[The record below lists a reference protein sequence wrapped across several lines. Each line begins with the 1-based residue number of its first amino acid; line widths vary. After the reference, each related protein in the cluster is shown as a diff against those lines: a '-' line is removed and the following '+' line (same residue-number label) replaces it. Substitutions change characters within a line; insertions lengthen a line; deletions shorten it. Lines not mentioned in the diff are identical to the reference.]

1 MNLSVLKYFIPTI
14 LVFLFASNLAR
25 SNPDTL
31 SLKTALERV
40 AESRKNKNADGLA
53 DALRDLAARYLIE
66 RDNPDEAVKAYTEAI
81 GVLEVYDDSAGI
93 YEIYMDLGML
103 HTSMGQFHL
112 AINYYDAAADFFK
125 IRDDSISMGVAFNFT
140 GDAYIGASMIN
151 QAIPFVT
158 EASKLT
164 SPTSILARVNNN
176 TITALMR
183 NGHDL
188 RDMSKIV
195 DTAQV
200 DRAPSA
206 VITQNYKGLAQL
218 NSGYYQFRKGNLPL
232 AEYYFDQVLKD
243 SDSGEILRE
252 ALSYLAELNKQRGDF
267 EAAFAYL
274 SQYSSVNDSLL
285 SEKRQQ
291 IINRL
296 RIEMEIN
303 DKKQEIRDLQSEQK
317 VQAILN
323 KTSRV
328 SAISLLI
335 ASLIIL
341 IGAYLAIRNYQRRLS
356 VNQIIHSQNEEINQS
371 RITELENNLKIE
383 TMQSMINGQEVER
396 ERVAKELH
404 DSLGGLL
411 STVKLHFDALQSNR
425 EGIEESKEYQKAY
438 SLLDMACN
446 EVRSIAN
453 NMQPDA
459 LLSMGLVPAI
469 NDLINRAQS
478 AETPRIEFQYFDV
491 NGQLDPTAS
500 LNIYRI
506 VQELIN
512 NSIKH
517 ANASEILVQLLQKDD
532 ELMITVEDDGIG
544 FDPEEVKTGMGTGN
558 IASRVNFLKG
568 EISVHTGPGEG
579 TSTLVTVPVS

>member
-1 MNLSVLKYFIPTI
+1 M
-14 LVFLFASNLAR
+14 
-25 SNPDTL
+25 
-31 SLKTALERV
+31 
-40 AESRKNKNADGLA
+40 
-53 DALRDLAARYLIE
+53 
-66 RDNPDEAVKAYTEAI
+66 
-81 GVLEVYDDSAGI
+81 
-93 YEIYMDLGML
+93 
-103 HTSMGQFHL
+103 
-112 AINYYDAAADFFK
+112 
-125 IRDDSISMGVAFNFT
+125 
-140 GDAYIGASMIN
+140 
-151 QAIPFVT
+151 
-158 EASKLT
+158 
-164 SPTSILARVNNN
+164 
-176 TITALMR
+176 
-183 NGHDL
+183 
-188 RDMSKIV
+188 
-195 DTAQV
+195 
-200 DRAPSA
+200 
-206 VITQNYKGLAQL
+206 
-218 NSGYYQFRKGNLPL
+218 
-232 AEYYFDQVLKD
+232 
-243 SDSGEILRE
+243 
-252 ALSYLAELNKQRGDF
+252 NKQRGDF
-267 EAAFAYL
+267 EAAFLYL

-285 SEKRQQ
+285 SEKRQH

-341 IGAYLAIRNYQRRLS
+341 IGAYLAIRNYQRRLT

-411 STVKLHFDALQSNR
+411 SAVKLHFDALQSHR
-425 EGIEESKEYQKAY
+425 EGIEESNEYQKAY

-478 AETPRIEFQYFDV
+478 EETPKIEFQYFDV

-500 LNIYRI
+500 LTIYRI
-506 VQELIN
+506 VQ
-512 NSIKH
+512 
-517 ANASEILVQLLQKDD
+517 
-532 ELMITVEDDGIG
+532 
-544 FDPEEVKTGMGTGN
+544 
-558 IASRVNFLKG
+558 
-568 EISVHTGPGEG
+568 
-579 TSTLVTVPVS
+579 